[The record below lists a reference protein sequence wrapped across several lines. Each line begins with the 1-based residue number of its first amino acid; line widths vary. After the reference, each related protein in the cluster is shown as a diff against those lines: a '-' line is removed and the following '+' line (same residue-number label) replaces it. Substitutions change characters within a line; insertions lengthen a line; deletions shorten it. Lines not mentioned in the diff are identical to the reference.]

1 MAADAPL
8 ADRLYTLELTLS
20 WQYFSR
26 PGRPLTH
33 RMGMGALV
41 LFDTI
46 STLVVCA
53 TSYLAIFH
61 GRPSPE
67 DMILWPLSVNIFLT
81 YSSSAVEQIFMCN
94 IFYSLTR
101 NLLVTVVL
109 LTMVLAHV
117 GLSFTSA
124 GALLAPGVGP
134 ANMKLSVLTNML
146 GSILCAATDVFIAL
160 ALGYKCWKIMGSL
173 NTDDSRDTRSFLRRL
188 FILFLSSGIIV
199 AATTLMIMTLIL
211 TGSPA
216 FVLFSPC
223 QGRIY
228 SVTILANFLLGIL
241 FHQNTSTTDPA
252 DLGSNTIVF
261 RMGPHSDSGIFSG
274 PRNTGTPKSTTIHPF
289 AGRKNIAE
297 EFVPTNN
304 NQLTPGPC
312 MGDAKLSPDPGNN
325 RRAPPSWPP
334 LKNLRLVAAW

>member
-67 DMILWPLSVNIFLT
+67 DMILWPLAVNIFLT

-134 ANMKLSVLTNML
+134 ANMKLL

-173 NTDDSRDTRSFLRRL
+173 NTDDSRDTRRFLRRL

-211 TGSPA
+211 TGSP
-216 FVLFSPC
+216 
-223 QGRIY
+223 GRIY

-261 RMGPHSDSGIFSG
+261 RMGPHSDSG
-274 PRNTGTPKSTTIHPF
+274 H
-289 AGRKNIAE
+289 
-297 EFVPTNN
+297 
-304 NQLTPGPC
+304 L
-312 MGDAKLSPDPGNN
+312 
-325 RRAPPSWPP
+325 
-334 LKNLRLVAAW
+334 